1 MAKRHRKSPKQPT
14 KPRNDQQLVVYN
26 PQEGYTSE
34 LRDILRKHIDVSI
47 EQFIFSY
54 LFFVNNLI

>member
-34 LRDILRKHIDVSI
+34 LSDILRKHIDVSI